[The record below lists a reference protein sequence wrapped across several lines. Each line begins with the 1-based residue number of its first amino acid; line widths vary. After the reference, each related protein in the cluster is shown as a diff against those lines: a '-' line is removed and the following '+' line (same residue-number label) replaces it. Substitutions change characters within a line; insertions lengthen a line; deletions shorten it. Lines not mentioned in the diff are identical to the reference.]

1 MEGYCCP
8 NCGAR
13 FATAMDLVDA
23 ADKGCD
29 QCKQKFEVTES
40 EREIANEE
48 FECERIN

>member
-40 EREIANEE
+40 ERERLQMRNLNARE
-48 FECERIN
+48 